1 MIGHGEKY
9 SIPDAKLLS
18 VGRLRF
24 VVTFLVMAI
33 SGFMATL
40 GAQHLNDK
48 LMNKPYADLRR
59 WHLGFSVGVH
69 TQDMSFTHNGFV
81 TDNGEQWFMEQPSF
95 SPGFCVNG
103 LVDFR
108 LSTYFNLRFTPG
120 MYFGNR
126 DITMREYKS
135 GKTLSQN
142 IKSAY
147 LVMPLDLKFSGL
159 RYRNSRP
166 YVTGGV
172 MPTFNVSRQKH
183 DYLRMNVA
191 DFYLTCGFGCD
202 FYLPYFKFNPEVKFC
217 FGLTDVI
224 DHNRTDLVDDPEK
237 FKITQSLKKATSKM
251 VVLTFYFE

>member
-108 LSTYFNLRFTPG
+108 LSRVC
-120 MYFGNR
+120 
-126 DITMREYKS
+126 I
-135 GKTLSQN
+135 
-142 IKSAY
+142 SA
-147 LVMPLDLKFSGL
+147 
-159 RYRNSRP
+159 
-166 YVTGGV
+166 TG
-172 MPTFNVSRQKH
+172 
-183 DYLRMNVA
+183 
-191 DFYLTCGFGCD
+191 
-202 FYLPYFKFNPEVKFC
+202 
-217 FGLTDVI
+217 I
-224 DHNRTDLVDDPEK
+224 
-237 FKITQSLKKATSKM
+237 
-251 VVLTFYFE
+251 